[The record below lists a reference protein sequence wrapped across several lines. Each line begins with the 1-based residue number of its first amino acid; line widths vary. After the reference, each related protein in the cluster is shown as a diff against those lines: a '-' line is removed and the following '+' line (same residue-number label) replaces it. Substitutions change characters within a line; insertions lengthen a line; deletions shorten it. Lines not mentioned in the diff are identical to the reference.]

1 MDLFDL
7 TGFFALEVPTRSL
20 TCPLL
25 KSALCAYGAKQ
36 LARVRGCKAIWG
48 GVVSA
53 QARMENWP
61 ETGTIDWNY
70 EAAKYYEMAIQELIK
85 SLQRDA
91 GPDNLGDGARTMNG
105 RQESI
110 GSDGRSTC
118 TAPTRRSS
126 DPNSEDTFSATAILA
141 VYEFVSASG
150 FGWHRHLNGAK
161 SLLKIGELKSVP
173 EQQGFASCAYTYPLK
188 LSRSRR
194 AIFWNFA
201 RQDYLAGCKSTR
213 GSAGTPKTNAF
224 SHQSEA
230 YLARPSGYR
239 IVERCRATAGR
250 RRTCDSMQSRQPG
263 CNERRYGQ

>member
-20 TCPLL
+20 ACPLL

-61 ETGTIDWNY
+61 EEGTIDWNY

-85 SLQRDA
+85 SLQNDA
-91 GPDNLGDGARTMNG
+91 EPDTAGNVSPIVNG
-105 RQESI
+105 RQ
-110 GSDGRSTC
+110 GGMDSDRRSAS
-118 TAPTRRSS
+118 TAPTRNFS
-126 DPNSEDTFSATAILA
+126 DPNSEDTFAATAILA

-201 RQDYLAGCKSTR
+201 RQDYLAGCKSERRRFHT
-213 GSAGTPKTNAF
+213 AITNA
-224 SHQSEA
+224 SS
-230 YLARPSGYR
+230 Y
-239 IVERCRATAGR
+239 
-250 RRTCDSMQSRQPG
+250 
-263 CNERRYGQ
+263 